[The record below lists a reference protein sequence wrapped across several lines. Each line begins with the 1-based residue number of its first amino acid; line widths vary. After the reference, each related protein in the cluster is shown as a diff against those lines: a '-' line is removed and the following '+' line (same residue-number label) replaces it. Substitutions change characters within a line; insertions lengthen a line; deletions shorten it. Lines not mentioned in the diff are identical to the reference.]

1 MPPPSRIIVGS
12 RASPLSL
19 AQNEEVL
26 SPLRKTFPDTEF
38 IIKSIS
44 TRGDRDKA
52 APLLSLGRGMFTTDI
67 REALLSGEIDLAI
80 HSAKDVPGDTP
91 VDTVLVPVG
100 VRCDP
105 RDVLVNRWNTTL
117 RDLPVGATLG
127 TSSPRRIAQLSV
139 ARNDLE
145 LAPIRGNVGTR
156 LEKAGSADYDGVVLA
171 AAGLIRL
178 GLRSRISHYLSPDV
192 CTPDVGQGTLAAE
205 VRSDNQTVLD
215 VLRHA
220 QDAGTVAAFEAERAF
235 LAEIGG
241 GCRSP
246 VAAYARPLGGHMV
259 LRAMAATPDGSRLF
273 RIKRTYD
280 LRVPSDA
287 GKHLVEALLASG
299 ADEVIDAQ

>member
-26 SPLRKTFPDTEF
+26 APLRKAFPDTEF
-38 IIKSIS
+38 VVKTIS

-67 REALLSGEIDLAI
+67 RQALLGGEIDLAI
-80 HSAKDVPGDTP
+80 HSAKDVPGETP

-100 VRCDP
+100 VRRDP
-105 RDVLVNRWNTTL
+105 RDVLVSPAGSHL
-117 RDLPVGATLG
+117 GDLPPGARLG
-127 TSSPRRIAQLSV
+127 TSSPRRIAQISA
-139 ARNDLE
+139 ARDDLE
-145 LAPIRGNVGTR
+145 LLPIRGNVGTR
-156 LEKAGSADYDGVVLA
+156 LEKAKGTGYDGIVLA

-205 VRSDNQTVLD
+205 VRSDSIGVMEVLSRGQHED
-215 VLRHA
+215 
-220 QDAGTVAAFEAERAF
+220 TVAAFRVERAF
-235 LAEIGG
+235 LAEVGG

-246 VAAYARPLGGHMV
+246 VAACARPLGGCIV
-259 LRAMAATPDGSRLF
+259 VRAMAASPDGSRIF
-273 RIKRTYD
+273 RVKR
-280 LRVPSDA
+280 VFHQVKPEDA
-287 GKHLVEALLASG
+287 GKLTAETLVESG
-299 ADEVIDAQ
+299 AGEVLYA